1 MYFETITFSNWQRTL
16 DEEGIEDF
24 ALQLLDQ
31 YEGLGPLPGLI
42 LPFIEAFLPF
52 LPLIVFVLAN
62 AAAYGLLEGFLVSWL
77 GASIGA
83 ITVFFIVRKLSNKKW
98 IRKVRHKKQVRVV
111 TSWVERRGFGP
122 IFLLLVFP
130 FSPSAVINVVAG
142 LSKVDMKQFAL
153 AVLLG
158 KSVMIF
164 SISYVGS
171 SIMEFAE
178 NPIKTIVVI
187 IVVIL
192 FWMLGKLVEQRIQQR
207 SEKQE
212 LKNQKTAE
220 EKNNY

>member
-98 IRKVRHKKQVRVV
+98 IRKIRHKKQVRVV